1 MGSPEQLRALERSSY
16 YSVVRALSACGRLE
30 TFVSHGARHWQHKPP
45 LHMSHAVTWL
55 ALRLGTHT
63 RGRKMRCS

>member
-30 TFVSHGARHWQHKPP
+30 TFVSHGARQHKPP

-55 ALRLGTHT
+55 ALPFGTHAH
-63 RGRKMRCS
+63 GRKMRCS

>member
-30 TFVSHGARHWQHKPP
+30 TFVSHGAWQHRPCICPMQSPGWPCP
-45 LHMSHAVTWL
+45 LEPMLMT
-55 ALRLGTHT
+55 G
-63 RGRKMRCS
+63 K